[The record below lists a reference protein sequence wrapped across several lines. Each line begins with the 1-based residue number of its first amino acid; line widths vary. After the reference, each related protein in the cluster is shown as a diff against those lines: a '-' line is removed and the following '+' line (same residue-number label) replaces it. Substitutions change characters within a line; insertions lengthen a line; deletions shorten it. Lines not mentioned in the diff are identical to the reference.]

1 MLDLGVKVLGN
12 LVSDDSIDIDNLGT
26 GLMVATSI
34 RATGTPGANSYGT
47 LLHLCGGIYAAQ
59 MFFGDDYQRTFVRHR
74 SNNMVWTAW
83 KEIVETA
90 I

>member
-12 LVSDDSIDIDNLGT
+12 LESDDSIDNLGT
-26 GLMVATSI
+26 GLMVASSLRI
-34 RATGTPGANSYGT
+34 TGTPYNGYGT